1 MLAGKHALVTGGSRG
16 IGAAIG
22 AALLGAEARVTLL
35 ARNASE
41 LAERIESLRASGVAQ
56 DARGDGQGVRADM
69 RGTRAEVQAVCSE
82 VQGVC
87 ADVRDEAAVADAFA
101 RATDAFGRVDI
112 LVNNAGAAHSAS
124 FAATTSAMW
133 NDLLAVNL
141 TGTFLCSRA
150 AVPAMLAAGW
160 GRIVNVAST
169 AGLAGGRYIAA
180 YCAAKHGVVGLT
192 RALAIELAA
201 GGVTVN
207 ALCPGFVE
215 TGLLDESLATIVRK
229 TGRSTAAAREA
240 LLAQSLQRRF
250 IEPDEVAQA
259 ALWLC
264 GPGSDAIT
272 GQSLALEASGFVA

>member
-1 MLAGKHALVTGGSRG
+1 MLTGKHALVTGGSRG

-22 AALLGAEARVTLL
+22 AALLGAGAHVTLL
-35 ARNASE
+35 ARNAAE
-41 LAERIESLRASGVAQ
+41 LNERTATLRGSGA
-56 DARGDGQGVRADM
+56 ARGVGAELQGVR
-69 RGTRAEVQAVCSE
+69 
-82 VQGVC
+82 

-101 RATDAFGRVDI
+101 RAADAFGRVDI
-112 LVNNAGAAHSAS
+112 LINNAGAARSAS
-124 FAATTSAMW
+124 FAATTSALW
-133 NDLLAVNL
+133 NELLAVNL

-180 YCAAKHGVVGLT
+180 YCAAKHGVIGLT

-201 GGVTVN
+201 GGVTAN

-229 TGRSTAAAREA
+229 TGRSAAAAREA

>member
-87 ADVRDEAAVADAFA
+87 ADVRDEAAVNDAFA

-112 LVNNAGAAHSAS
+112 L
-124 FAATTSAMW
+124 
-133 NDLLAVNL
+133 
-141 TGTFLCSRA
+141 
-150 AVPAMLAAGW
+150 
-160 GRIVNVAST
+160 
-169 AGLAGGRYIAA
+169 
-180 YCAAKHGVVGLT
+180 
-192 RALAIELAA
+192 
-201 GGVTVN
+201 
-207 ALCPGFVE
+207 
-215 TGLLDESLATIVRK
+215 
-229 TGRSTAAAREA
+229 
-240 LLAQSLQRRF
+240 
-250 IEPDEVAQA
+250 
-259 ALWLC
+259 
-264 GPGSDAIT
+264 
-272 GQSLALEASGFVA
+272 